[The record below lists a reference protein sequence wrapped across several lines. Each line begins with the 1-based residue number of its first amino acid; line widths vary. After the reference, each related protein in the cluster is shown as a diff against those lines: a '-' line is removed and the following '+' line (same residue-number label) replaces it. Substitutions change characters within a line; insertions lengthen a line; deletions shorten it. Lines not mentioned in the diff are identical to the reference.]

1 MSFHENDR
9 NVSISALCYGDTSV
23 SFMVLPSYL
32 SIKFLN
38 ILRLFVGSVHLS
50 IPADNVLALVT
61 PHHFQHLLH
70 FNIITMDSL
79 QKPVSQIHLSFL
91 QGQPLFSMVPHIIRN
106 YTISQNKLSWEKLV
120 SYAKMRN
127 WHNRKEEHDLHNFF
141 LLNYHIQQLNRKKK
155 PNKKNKNNNKNN
167 KNHEPLI
174 LYLLLMTLKNAKCR
188 FFTGHDEIQSHLT
201 NSVSQSMRNNLT
213 RDSVV

>member
-1 MSFHENDR
+1 
-9 NVSISALCYGDTSV
+9 
-23 SFMVLPSYL
+23 MVLPSYL

-106 YTISQNKLSWEKLV
+106 YIISQNKLSWEKLV

-155 PNKKNKNNNKNN
+155 NKQKKQKQHQKQQKPWASYSVFAIND
-167 KNHEPLI
+167 
-174 LYLLLMTLKNAKCR
+174 LKECKVQV
-188 FFTGHDEIQSHLT
+188 FHWTWW
-201 NSVSQSMRNNLT
+201 NSKPPHQQC
-213 RDSVV
+213 